1 MDKVKA
7 YLNTLSE
14 TVVMTKKEH
23 CLLVLTAALAGCIAG
38 MLISPKKTI
47 CCSYED
53 DWEDED

>member
-14 TVVMTKKEH
+14 TVVMTKKEC

-47 CCSYED
+47 CCYED